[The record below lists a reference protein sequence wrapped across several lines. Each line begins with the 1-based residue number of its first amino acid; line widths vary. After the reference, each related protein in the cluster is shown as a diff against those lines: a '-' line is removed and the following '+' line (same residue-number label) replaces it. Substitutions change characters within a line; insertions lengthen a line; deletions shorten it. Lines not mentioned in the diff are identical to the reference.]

1 IGSMPGRVIQAMR
14 KAEVV
19 NPVILLDEI
28 DKLGQD
34 YRGDPA
40 AALLEVLDPEQNA
53 TFTDHYMEVP
63 FDLSQVVFIATANDL
78 GPLSAPLRDRMEII
92 PIAGY
97 PTAEKIDIALSHL
110 WPKQLAEHGI
120 DGGVALTR
128 AAVEEVV
135 QGYTREAGVR
145 NLERELAAIARAVAV
160 KVATGEAPANASGAA
175 GTIDVGEIAEYLG
188 PRKREDET
196 AATALEPGMATGLAW
211 TPTGGEILFVEATRM
226 RGHGKLVLTGQLG
239 DVMRESAMAALSWV
253 RANAARLGIAEA
265 AFADSDVHVHF
276 PAGAIPKDGPS
287 AGNAL
292 VSALV
297 SLFSGRAVRADVA
310 MTGEIT
316 LRGAVLPV
324 GGIAD
329 KLLAAHRA
337 GIRRIILPERNQK
350 DLVELPGDVRA
361 QLDVVLVKRI
371 DETLAAALEP
381 AAAVSE
387 PVPFV
392 PPRLAPTPELRAA

>member
-1 IGSMPGRVIQAMR
+1 
-14 KAEVV
+14 
-19 NPVILLDEI
+19 
-28 DKLGQD
+28 
-34 YRGDPA
+34 
-40 AALLEVLDPEQNA
+40 
-53 TFTDHYMEVP
+53 
-63 FDLSQVVFIATANDL
+63 
-78 GPLSAPLRDRMEII
+78 MEII

-110 WPKQLAEHGI
+110 WPKQLREHG
-120 DGGVALTR
+120 VAESMQLTR
-128 AAVEEVV
+128 PAVEEVV

-160 KVATGEAPANASGAA
+160 KVASGEPIEDAVDVADLAA
-175 GTIDVGEIAEYLG
+175 YLG
-188 PRKREDET
+188 PRKREDEA
-196 AATALEPGMATGLAW
+196 AATVLEPGTATGLAW

-253 RANAARLGIAEA
+253 RSNAARLGIDGGVFAET
-265 AFADSDVHVHF
+265 DVHVHF

-297 SLFSGRAVRADVA
+297 SLFTGRAVRADVA

-316 LRGAVLPV
+316 LRGTVLPV

-337 GIRRIILPERNQK
+337 GIRRVILPERNAK
-350 DLVELPGDVRA
+350 DLAELPADVRDE
-361 QLDVVLVKRI
+361 LDVVLVKRV
-371 DETLAAALEP
+371 DETLAAALEEASLP
-381 AAAVSE
+381 AVT
-387 PVPFV
+387 PLPL
-392 PPRLAPTPELRAA
+392 PRPASSPELRAA